1 MKYKHLVFDIDGTL
15 IDTEYAVIHSL
26 IKTIIEITGNTPQYA
41 NLRFA
46 LGITGRKALELL
58 KVPNIE
64 EGLRLWDIN
73 MKLYQHT
80 IQPFQGIK
88 KCLEFLSAKEYSLG
102 IVTSKRIIDYHTDF
116 APLGL
121 KKYFAKVVCAD
132 DTVKHKP
139 NAAPLLAYLAKAK
152 ISPQDAIY
160 IGDSIYDAQC
170 AANAGV
176 DFGLALWGNTN
187 PNHIQANYYFKT
199 PNDITKIL

>member
-1 MKYKHLVFDIDGTL
+1 M
-15 IDTEYAVIHSL
+15 
-26 IKTIIEITGNTPQYA
+26 
-41 NLRFA
+41 R
-46 LGITGRKALELL
+46 
-58 KVPNIE
+58 
-64 EGLRLWDIN
+64 
-73 MKLYQHT
+73 LYQHN

-88 KCLEFLSAKEYSLG
+88 KCLEILSAKEYSLG
-102 IVTSKRIIDYHTDF
+102 IVTSKRLIEYHTDF

-121 KKYFAKVVCAD
+121 KKYFATVICAD

-176 DFGLALWGNTN
+176 DFGLALWGLSLI
-187 PNHIQANYYFKT
+187 HI
-199 PNDITKIL
+199 